1 MFLQN
6 RLMSNFIAN
15 LFAVPAKPNW
25 RAVQQNRYVCSDKK
39 SQQIYSKYLPG
50 VKVPDSC
57 DVQLYIQVKNFK
69 TVYSPLVVLLM
80 NKEGQFLYITLK
92 EMDIFILLVPPVVA
106 KI

>member
-1 MFLQN
+1 
-6 RLMSNFIAN
+6 MSNFIAN
-15 LFAVPAKPNW
+15 VFAVPAKPNW
-25 RAVQQNRYVCSDKK
+25 RTVQQNRYVCSDKK

-57 DVQLYIQVKNFK
+57 DVQLYIQVKDFK
-69 TVYSPLVVLLM
+69 TVYSPLVFLIVVLLM